1 MVERRKTAKSSNSE
15 PRQPKAPRT
24 QAESKAGARS
34 AGGTGA
40 ARKPAAKPAKP
51 TPKPAQKP
59 AQKTARKPAA
69 KPAAKPTRKATPKPA
84 PKAAPKTAGKPAAK
98 KPASA
103 PSGAAAAPKGESPGE
118 TAARASQTATHGRDG
133 AKPSA
138 YSEYADMGRLSQE
151 DLDHLEEV
159 SRNVMQSALKS
170 QKLMSDVMR
179 RSLEGDPSMTPQA
192 DPLHAAPELVQTWEN
207 ILSDPELLLKSQSD
221 LYSGY
226 LDLWSGATKK
236 LMSGETSNPA
246 IEPEKGDKRWR
257 SAAWSEHPMFDA
269 MKQSYLLNQR
279 FLMNLI
285 SGARGLDEATR
296 RKVEFVT
303 RQMTDALSP
312 TNFALTNPDVLQ
324 ATFETKGENLTKGL
338 MNLMADLER
347 GDGRLA
353 LSQTDMEGFE
363 VGKDLAATPGEVV
376 YRNEV
381 MELIQYAPATPDV
394 RKRPLLIAPPWIN
407 KFYILDMRPH
417 SSMIR
422 WLVDQGVTVFLISW
436 VNPDA
441 SLKDAS
447 FEDYIRKGLFSALEA
462 VEEATGERQVD
473 TVGYCIGGTMLGSA
487 LALMAKEEDDRIA
500 SATFFAAQH
509 DFKLAGELLVFI
521 DDEWFREIS
530 RLMDAQGGVLDGR
543 TMADTFN
550 MLRSNDL
557 VWSFVINNYL
567 LGKQPQAFDLLYW
580 NADQTRMPKR
590 LHLYY
595 LETFYKNNALAEGK
609 LELGGHR
616 LNLKDVK
623 IPIFMQA
630 SKDDHI
636 APADSVY
643 RSARLF
649 GGPVQYMM
657 AGSGHIAGV
666 VNHPGANKYQH
677 WTNEALPETR
687 EAWLEG
693 ASEHP
698 GSWWEHW
705 KDWLYSMNAET
716 VPAREPGGGKL
727 KPICPAPGEYVKVRS

>member
-1 MVERRKTAKSSNSE
+1 MTERRPSAKQDKRPASPRKAAAKSG
-15 PRQPKAPRT
+15 PAKAK
-24 QAESKAGARS
+24 SKPSQQS
-34 AGGTGA
+34 AKADST
-40 ARKPAAKPAKP
+40 AAKP
-51 TPKPAQKP
+51 
-59 AQKTARKPAA
+59 
-69 KPAAKPTRKATPKPA
+69 
-84 PKAAPKTAGKPAAK
+84 
-98 KPASA
+98 
-103 PSGAAAAPKGESPGE
+103 GAAAAADKADSGTFAFSE
-118 TAARASQTATHGRDG
+118 T
-133 AKPSA
+133 
-138 YSEYADMGRLSQE
+138 SELAPLSQE
-151 DLDHLEEV
+151 DLDRLEEV
-159 SRNVMQSALKS
+159 SRTIMQSALKS

-179 RSLEGDPSMTPQA
+179 RSLEGDPGLMPQA
-192 DPLHAAPELVQTWEN
+192 DPLHAAPELVQAWET
-207 ILSDPELLLKSQSD
+207 ILSDPELLLKAQSD
-221 LYSGY
+221 LYRGY

-236 LMSGETSNPA
+236 LMSGEETAPA
-246 IEPEKGDKRWR
+246 IMPEKGDKRWR

-279 FLMNLI
+279 FLMGLI
-285 SGARGLDEATR
+285 SGAKGLDDATR

-303 RQMTDALSP
+303 RQMTDAMAP
-312 TNFALTNPDVLQ
+312 TNFAMTNPDVLEE
-324 ATFETKGENLTKGL
+324 TFKTKGENLTNGL
-338 MNLMADLER
+338 MNLMRDLER
-347 GDGRLA
+347 GEGRLA

-363 VGKDLAATPGEVV
+363 VGKDLAATPGEVIF
-376 YRNEV
+376 RNEV
-381 MELIQYAPATPDV
+381 MELIQYAPSTPDV

-422 WLVDQGVTVFLISW
+422 WLVEQGITVFLISW

-441 SLKDAS
+441 SLKDAT
-447 FEDYIRKGLFSALEA
+447 FEDYIRKGLFTALET
-462 VEEATGERQVD
+462 VEAATGERQVD

-487 LALMAKEEDDRIA
+487 LALMAKENDDRIA

-595 LETFYKNNALAEGK
+595 LETFYKNNALAEGR
-609 LELGGHR
+609 LELGGHT
-616 LNLKDVK
+616 LDLSDVT

-630 SKDDHI
+630 SKEDHI

-643 RSARLF
+643 RSAKLF

-677 WTNEALPETR
+677 WINTKLPETR
-687 EAWLEG
+687 DAWLEN
-693 ASEHP
+693 AEEHP
-698 GSWWEHW
+698 GSWWAHW
-705 KDWLYSMNAET
+705 RDWLYAMDAET